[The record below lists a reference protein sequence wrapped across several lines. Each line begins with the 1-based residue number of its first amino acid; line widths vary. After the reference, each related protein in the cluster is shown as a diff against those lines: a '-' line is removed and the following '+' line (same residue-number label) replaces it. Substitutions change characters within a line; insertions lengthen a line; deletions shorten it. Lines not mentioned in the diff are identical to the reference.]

1 MNTVFEIS
9 VNMFQG
15 FMMICFMKGRL
26 KARKSSPLWLDAAFA
41 LLIAGWLTL
50 YLFLPVPVPDTVIII
65 VPFLYA
71 AATGR
76 GSWLGRVL
84 WTAVLYGVMSGI
96 SWLSIGIYQNLFHID
111 IARLAEPPALRVGFC
126 VITNTAMAVTLH
138 FIVKIRKHESANDTA
153 AYITVLLIALEVA
166 ATDMFYIYSTDPLHG
181 EVYLIIAITG
191 GIVCAVLTFLL
202 YEIMNRSAEK
212 RHMEQMMNETAVLSR
227 TYQQDMEA
235 LYQRILTAQHDLRHQ
250 MGTITQLA
258 QESTILT
265 GCIGTDAVLTAKK
278 AAAEKHG
285 IRFDFVPFP
294 VTPLPMEETELC
306 ILLSNLLDNA
316 IEGALKA
323 EQPRFIELRFDRVYS
338 MFYIRCSNTACP
350 AAIRRSGSRF
360 LSGQQDGLPHGLGIE
375 SMRRTVISHGGRC
388 EFTVKYGLFR
398 AFISIPC
405 ECETASSLPA
415 DSVL

>member
-1 MNTVFEIS
+1 MSTAFEIA
-9 VNMFQG
+9 VNLFQG
-15 FMMICFMKGRL
+15 FMMIGFMRAKL
-26 KARKSSPLWLDAAFA
+26 KAQKSRPLWLDAAFV

-71 AATGR
+71 VATGR

-84 WTAVLYGVMSGI
+84 WTAVLYGVMAGI

-111 IARLAEPPALRVGFC
+111 IARLAEPSALRVGFC

-153 AYITVLLIALEVA
+153 AYITVLLIVLEVT

-191 GIVCAVLTFLL
+191 GIGCAVLTFLL
-202 YEIMNRSAEK
+202 YEIMSRSAEK
-212 RHMEQMMNETAVLSR
+212 RHMEQMMDETAVLSR
-227 TYQQDMEA
+227 KYQQDMEA

-250 MGTITQLA
+250 MGTIAQLPPS
-258 QESTILT
+258 EDTPILT

-278 AAAEKHG
+278 AAAEKQG

-316 IEGALKA
+316 IEGARKA
-323 EQPRFIELRFDRVYS
+323 EQPRCISLRFDRVYS
-338 MFYIRCSNTACP
+338 MFYIHCQNTADA
-350 AAIRRSGSRF
+350 AAIHRSGDHF
-360 LSGQQDGLPHGLGIE
+360 LSDKRDGLPHGLGIE
-375 SMRRTVISHGGRC
+375 SVRRTVTNRGGRC
-388 EFTVKYGLFR
+388 EFSVKDDLFR
-398 AFISIPC
+398 VFISIPG
-405 ECETASSLPA
+405 EYESITGMAN
-415 DSVL
+415 